1 MNPIVLA
8 CSCAAAALGG
18 AAATF
23 LLLRKRRGRDSEIPT
38 QAPGTTLHPGLL
50 FRYHDNLVAFLHT
63 ACTSQTFP
71 SNVVVFIGGLG
82 DRLLAVDYLNP
93 LAAALGERGDGGWG
107 LVEVAL
113 SSGGTS
119 FGYSGGLEQDV
130 REIRSLLDTLG
141 TLGVDSAVLLGH
153 STGCQDIVAL
163 LTTPGTAGGGASPR
177 SAARVAGAILQ
188 APVSDR
194 EYATSLT
201 LSPDYAPRVPGI
213 LQTARAMIEGG
224 RGDECLPR
232 AATEEGHPMTANRY
246 VSLHAAGGGDDLF
259 SSDSVHCSY
268 AGSIPVLVVFS
279 MQDEYVPAGVDKEK
293 VAIEIQHALSTST
306 QAGGAV
312 GTGGAART
320 FHPSPLLLERAS
332 HAIDEQAPQMEFVEH
347 VCRFVEECATAD
359 DAKVALIL
367 AQTLGKQAA
376 EEHRQTQEQ
385 ESATAG
391 NAVAAL
397 SLAQTLGKKAAGEHR
412 QTQEHGTAS
421 DDMGDEAHVRV

>member
-1 MNPIVLA
+1 MAFFMRPIVLA

-23 LLLRKRRGRDSEIPT
+23 LLLRKRRGRDSVIPT
-38 QAPGTTLHPGLL
+38 QAPGTTLHQGLL

-153 STGCQDIVAL
+153 STGCQDIFAL
-163 LTTPGTAGGGASPR
+163 LTTPGTAGGASPR

-347 VCRFVEECATAD
+347 VCRFVEEC
-359 DAKVALIL
+359 
-367 AQTLGKQAA
+367 G
-376 EEHRQTQEQ
+376 
-385 ESATAG
+385 
-391 NAVAAL
+391 
-397 SLAQTLGKKAAGEHR
+397 
-412 QTQEHGTAS
+412 
-421 DDMGDEAHVRV
+421 